1 MRKFT
6 IIGGGQSGLMVAIG
20 LLKAGHQVRVVQ
32 NRTAEDIE
40 KGRVLSSQCMFS
52 NAVQNERDL
61 GIDFWSDSCP
71 PVEGINFIVPNP
83 DGSGTKAIDWAS
95 R

>member
-20 LLKAGHQVRVVQ
+20 LQKAGHQVRVVQ

-40 KGRVLSSQCMFS
+40 NGRVLSSQCMFS
-52 NAVQNERDL
+52 NAVQHERDL
-61 GIDFWSDSCP
+61 GIDFWSD
-71 PVEGINFIVPNP
+71 I
-83 DGSGTKAIDWAS
+83 
-95 R
+95 